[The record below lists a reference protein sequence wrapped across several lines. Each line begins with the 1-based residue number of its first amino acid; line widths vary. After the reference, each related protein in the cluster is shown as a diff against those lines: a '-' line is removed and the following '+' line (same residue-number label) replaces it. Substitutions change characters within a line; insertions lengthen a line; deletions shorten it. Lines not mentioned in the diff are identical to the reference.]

1 MPRTAD
7 HPARQRQITDG
18 VRRVALESGLGKVTV
33 AAVALEAGVS
43 VGLVQHYYPSKDEL
57 LAATL
62 RSVLQDIA
70 SRRDEAIALAERRHA
85 RIEHMM
91 GDALL
96 QLLPLDEPRREE
108 TYLRHAFAGLALDNA
123 GLGAHQQRFN
133 EEMVARAATAISN
146 GVLCGETA
154 PGTDGEVE
162 AHALLALVDG
172 LAAQLLVS
180 ADTVDRA
187 RARRVVSVR
196 MAALFP
202 GACSRA

>member
-18 VRRVALESGLGKVTV
+18 VRRVALESGLGTVTI
-33 AAVALEAGVS
+33 AAAARAAAVS
-43 VGLVQHYYPSKDEL
+43 VGLVQHYYSSKDEL
-57 LAATL
+57 LADTL
-62 RSVLQDIA
+62 RAVLQDIA
-70 SRRDEAIALAERRHA
+70 DRRDQAIAHAERRHA

-108 TYLRHAFAGLALDNA
+108 TYLRHAFAGLALDNP
-123 GLGAHQQRFN
+123 GLREHQRQFN
-133 EEMVARAATAISN
+133 AEMVTRAATAITN
-146 GVLCGETA
+146 GNLCGETA
-154 PGTDGEVE
+154 EATDSNLE

-172 LAAQLLVS
+172 LAAQLLIS
-180 ADTVDRA
+180 PEAADQAPA
-187 RARRVVSVR
+187 RQVIAAR

-202 GACSRA
+202 GPCSRT